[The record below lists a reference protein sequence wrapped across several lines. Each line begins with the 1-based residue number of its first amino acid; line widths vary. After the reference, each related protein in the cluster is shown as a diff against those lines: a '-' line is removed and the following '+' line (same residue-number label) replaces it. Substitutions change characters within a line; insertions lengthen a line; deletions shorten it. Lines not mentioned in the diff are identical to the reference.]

1 MHRVFGSECPQCG
14 ADVIAP
20 EWCEH
25 ISAHCVRNVW
35 SCEACDYQF
44 EEKICLSAPEL
55 IAAS

>member
-1 MHRVFGSECPQCG
+1 VHGVFGSECPQCG

-25 ISAHCVRNVW
+25 VSAHCVRNVW

-44 EEKICLSAPEL
+44 EEKNMSICA
-55 IAAS
+55 